1 MGDML
6 DAWLALTT
14 DADEKINLADVNIWV
29 AIELK
34 NFLNAVIEIVENQG
48 FLKEPL
54 EKNKK
59 ANNILFVLSSPSGVG
74 KSTVCSSLINFIER
88 DKIKRFVSTSTRPPR
103 TGEIDGVDYFFVSK
117 ERFLSNIKDGVFLEY
132 AITNDEYYES
142 STDKN
147 YQKKFLGNF
156 GIFWIMW
163 LI

>member
-34 NFLNAVIEIVENQG
+34 NFLNAVIDIVENQG

-117 ERFLSNIKDGVFLEY
+117 ERFLSNIKDGVFWSMPSQMMS
-132 AITNDEYYES
+132 ITNL
-142 STDKN
+142 
-147 YQKKFLGNF
+147 QRRIL
-156 GIFWIMW
+156 WI
-163 LI
+163 L